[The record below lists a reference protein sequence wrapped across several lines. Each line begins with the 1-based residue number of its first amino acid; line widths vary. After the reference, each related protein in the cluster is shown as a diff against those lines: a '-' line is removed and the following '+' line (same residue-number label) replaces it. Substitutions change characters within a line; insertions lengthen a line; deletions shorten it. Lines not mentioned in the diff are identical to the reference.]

1 MESAV
6 FVKPCKYGKVLEC
19 NWNTIIGTEG
29 CVCTAFREPGRFSSF
44 RLQKKLR
51 YPYIGPQAEYKPEY
65 YRCILDL
72 LNPMYVL
79 PYLSRIEPFEVLFS
93 HWKLENYYF
102 KIE

>member
-1 MESAV
+1 MCLYSIQGAWQV
-6 FVKPCKYGKVLEC
+6 FK
-19 NWNTIIGTEG
+19 
-29 CVCTAFREPGRFSSF
+29 
-44 RLQKKLR
+44 LQTTKKLR